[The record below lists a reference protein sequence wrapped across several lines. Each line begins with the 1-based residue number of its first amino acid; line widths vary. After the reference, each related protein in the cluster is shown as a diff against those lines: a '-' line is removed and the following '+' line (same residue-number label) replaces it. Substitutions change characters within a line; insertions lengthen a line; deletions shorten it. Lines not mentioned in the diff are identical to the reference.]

1 MPVNAAKWLAHSFSA
16 HSNPVAQQV
25 PLQELQLNQLQ
36 LDSRQVVAGDVF
48 LAIPGVAQHGKAF
61 IGQALANGAALVLT
75 DSDSD
80 FKDSRIIVMPDL
92 MQVLPRLVAN
102 FYQQPAADM
111 ALVGIT
117 GTNGKSSTAF
127 FVNQL
132 AQSVQRNAQVIGTLG
147 YGNFTNLTPL
157 ANTTPHFVEVQKIL
171 SQAKAAQVDLVAME
185 VSSHALAQQRLAGI
199 QFNVAVFTNLTR
211 DHLDYH
217 GSMSAYGAAKALLFQ
232 PDMCKAA
239 VVNVGDEF
247 GRQLASSLTVP
258 FIAYGDRQQCQGFE
272 RFLAYSDVNATPSGY
287 QFVIS
292 NADERYNLD
301 LPLLGEFNIQNVL
314 AAIAS
319 LQLLGHDLASLVK
332 AAASLV
338 AVPGRM
344 EQFVCANQFAAV
356 IDYAHTPDALQQALL
371 SLRQHSAGRLWCVF
385 GCGGDRDKGKRPLMG
400 QIAEL
405 YADHVIITA
414 DNPRSED
421 ILTICEDIAA
431 GMSPDAR
438 YQIEPNRQAAIKLAL
453 TTAQPDDLV
462 LIAGK
467 GHETVQIIGQQQLA
481 YDERGYVQQLVTELS
496 L

>member
-1 MPVNAAKWLAHSFSA
+1 MPVNAARWLEHCY
-16 HSNPVAQQV
+16 PVAQNSQ
-25 PLQELQLNQLQ
+25 LDGLLLNQLQ
-36 LDSRQVVAGDVF
+36 LDSRQITPGDVF

-61 IGQALANGAALVLT
+61 INQALAKGAALVLT
-75 DSDSD
+75 DSGTYTDP
-80 FKDSRIIVMPDL
+80 RVLVMPDL
-92 MQVLPRLVAN
+92 IQVLPNLVAN

-127 FVNQL
+127 FINQL
-132 AQSVQRNAQVIGTLG
+132 AQSVQRKAQVIGTLG
-147 YGNFTNLTPL
+147 YGHFDNLTAL

-171 SQAKAAQVDLVAME
+171 GQAKAQQADLVAME
-185 VSSHALAQQRLAGI
+185 VSSHALAQHRLAGI

-217 GSMSAYGAAKALLFQ
+217 GSMQAYGAAKALLFQ
-232 PDMCKAA
+232 ANQCQAA

-247 GRQLASSLTVP
+247 GRQLATSITVP
-258 FIAYGDRQQCQGFE
+258 FIVYGNRKQCQGFS
-272 RFLAYSDVNATPSGY
+272 RFLAYSDVIATTSGY
-287 QFVIS
+287 QFILS
-292 NADERYNLD
+292 SADEQHSLH

-314 AAIAS
+314 AAIGS
-319 LQLLGHDLASLVK
+319 LQLLGHDLASLIK
-332 AAASLV
+332 AATRLV

-344 EQFVCANQFAAV
+344 EQFICANEFAAV

-421 ILTICEDIAA
+421 ILTICDDIAA

-453 TTAQPDDLV
+453 TSAQPDDIV

-467 GHETVQIIGQQQLA
+467 GHETIQIIGQQQLD
-481 YDERGYVQQLVTELS
+481 YDERAYVQQLVTELS
-496 L
+496 V

>member
-1 MPVNAAKWLAHSFSA
+1 MLVNAIKWLE
-16 HSNPVAQQV
+16 NIY
-25 PLQELQLNQLQ
+25 PLQHNYQLRHLQ
-36 LDSRQVVAGDVF
+36 LDSRNVAAGDVF
-48 LAIPGVAQHGKAF
+48 LAIPGVAQHGKDF
-61 IGQALANGAALVLT
+61 IDQALAKGAALVLT
-75 DSDSD
+75 DSAGVE
-80 FKDSRIIVMPDL
+80 DSRVIVLPEL
-92 MQVLPRLVAN
+92 MQILPSLVAS

-127 FVNQL
+127 FINQL

-147 YGNFTNLTPL
+147 YGNFNNLTPL
-157 ANTTPHFVEVQKIL
+157 ANTTPHYVDVQKIL
-171 SQAKAAQVDLVAME
+171 AQAKTEQADLVAME
-185 VSSHALAQQRLAGI
+185 VSSHALAQQRLAGL

-217 GSMSAYGAAKALLFQ
+217 GSMQAYGAAKAALFQ
-232 PDMCKAA
+232 ADMCQAA
-239 VVNVGDEF
+239 VINVADEF
-247 GRQLASSLTVP
+247 GRQLAGSITVP
-258 FIAYGDRQQCQGFE
+258 LLVYGNREQCQGFSQ
-272 RFLAYSDVNATPSGY
+272 FLAYSDVIATTSGY
-287 QFVIS
+287 QFTIS
-292 NADERYNLD
+292 NATERHSLH

-314 AAIAS
+314 AAIGS
-319 LQLLGHDLASLVK
+319 LQLLGYDLATLVK
-332 AAASLV
+332 AATSLI

-344 EQFVCANQFAAV
+344 EQFICTDEFAAV

-385 GCGGDRDKGKRPLMG
+385 GCGGDRDKGKRPIMG

-453 TTAQPDDLV
+453 TSAQPDDIV

-467 GHETVQIIGQQQLA
+467 GHETIQIIGQQQIA

-496 L
+496 I